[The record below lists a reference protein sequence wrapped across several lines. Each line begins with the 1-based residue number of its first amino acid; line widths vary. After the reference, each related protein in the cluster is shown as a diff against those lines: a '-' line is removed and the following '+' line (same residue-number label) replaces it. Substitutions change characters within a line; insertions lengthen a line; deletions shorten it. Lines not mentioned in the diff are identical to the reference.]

1 MFYKSILANL
11 FVLWLLVSCN
21 SAPDRQTIKSQQV
34 LTPSQLEEEVYR
46 FNNAFQYDSSILLI
60 KKYLE
65 NPTLQTTHKFYGY
78 LYLSFTHKRLFDY
91 HRAIVMLDSA
101 AVYSSNQPPLVS
113 QINYQKALAFFDI
126 QDYKKADSLMLLL
139 ESGKYAYLKE
149 EEKAKMNM
157 QKAYFQYLNQNYTAA
172 DSIYKISLAILHQV
186 SPCDQPMIQGKQI
199 ELYGAMN
206 DSRQM
211 LATFEEGMN
220 NAEKCGI
227 EKYKIYLLEMLGK
240 VYHDKKEFKNAYFVK
255 IQLDSLRNL
264 YNEKDHRN
272 SINELKSVF
281 EKERAQN
288 EIRQQKETIKTKN
301 ILLVLLGSLF
311 FVAICGIFLYMLWTE
326 RKKII
331 LEKNNNIRF
340 GKNLISRV
348 EIERQRLSSD
358 LHDSI
363 SHDLLGLKAMI
374 KSGDENAM
382 NKTDSI
388 IENLRNI
395 CRNLRPAMFEK
406 VGLVN
411 SLLEMKE
418 EIERQHD
425 IYINFEYNY
434 QKSFDTETELQV
446 FRIIQEAFNN
456 IIKHANAQ
464 AARIKIEESPK
475 QVDIEISDSG
485 CGFDINKARLNTN
498 SFGMSNMRKRAIYI
512 NGLLS
517 VKSSANGTQIHLIVP
532 KN

>member
-1 MFYKSILANL
+1 
-11 FVLWLLVSCN
+11 
-21 SAPDRQTIKSQQV
+21 
-34 LTPSQLEEEVYR
+34 
-46 FNNAFQYDSSILLI
+46 
-60 KKYLE
+60 
-65 NPTLQTTHKFYGY
+65 
-78 LYLSFTHKRLFDY
+78 
-91 HRAIVMLDSA
+91 
-101 AVYSSNQPPLVS
+101 
-113 QINYQKALAFFDI
+113 
-126 QDYKKADSLMLLL
+126 
-139 ESGKYAYLKE
+139 
-149 EEKAKMNM
+149 
-157 QKAYFQYLNQNYTAA
+157 
-172 DSIYKISLAILHQV
+172 
-186 SPCDQPMIQGKQI
+186 
-199 ELYGAMN
+199 
-206 DSRQM
+206 
-211 LATFEEGMN
+211 
-220 NAEKCGI
+220 
-227 EKYKIYLLEMLGK
+227 MLGK

-456 IIKHANAQ
+456 IIKHANAH

>member
-11 FVLWLLVSCN
+11 FVFWLLVSCN
-21 SAPDRQTIKSQQV
+21 STIDRHTVKSQQV

-65 NPTLQTTHKFYGY
+65 NPTLQATHKFYGY

-101 AVYSSNQPPLVS
+101 AVYSSQQPPLVS

-157 QKAYFQYLNQNYTAA
+157 QKAYFQYLNQNYPAA

-211 LATFEEGMN
+211 LATFEDGIK
-220 NAEKCGI
+220 NAENCGI

-288 EIRQQKETIKTKN
+288 EIRQQKETIKQKTFYWFCW
-301 ILLVLLGSLF
+301 VL
-311 FVAICGIFLYMLWTE
+311 CFL
-326 RKKII
+326 
-331 LEKNNNIRF
+331 
-340 GKNLISRV
+340 
-348 EIERQRLSSD
+348 
-358 LHDSI
+358 
-363 SHDLLGLKAMI
+363 
-374 KSGDENAM
+374 
-382 NKTDSI
+382 
-388 IENLRNI
+388 
-395 CRNLRPAMFEK
+395 
-406 VGLVN
+406 
-411 SLLEMKE
+411 
-418 EIERQHD
+418 
-425 IYINFEYNY
+425 
-434 QKSFDTETELQV
+434 
-446 FRIIQEAFNN
+446 
-456 IIKHANAQ
+456 
-464 AARIKIEESPK
+464 
-475 QVDIEISDSG
+475 
-485 CGFDINKARLNTN
+485 
-498 SFGMSNMRKRAIYI
+498 
-512 NGLLS
+512 
-517 VKSSANGTQIHLIVP
+517 
-532 KN
+532 

>member
-1 MFYKSILANL
+1 M
-11 FVLWLLVSCN
+11 
-21 SAPDRQTIKSQQV
+21 
-34 LTPSQLEEEVYR
+34 
-46 FNNAFQYDSSILLI
+46 
-60 KKYLE
+60 
-65 NPTLQTTHKFYGY
+65 
-78 LYLSFTHKRLFDY
+78 
-91 HRAIVMLDSA
+91 
-101 AVYSSNQPPLVS
+101 
-113 QINYQKALAFFDI
+113 
-126 QDYKKADSLMLLL
+126 
-139 ESGKYAYLKE
+139 
-149 EEKAKMNM
+149 
-157 QKAYFQYLNQNYTAA
+157 
-172 DSIYKISLAILHQV
+172 
-186 SPCDQPMIQGKQI
+186 
-199 ELYGAMN
+199 
-206 DSRQM
+206 
-211 LATFEEGMN
+211 
-220 NAEKCGI
+220 
-227 EKYKIYLLEMLGK
+227 
-240 VYHDKKEFKNAYFVK
+240 
-255 IQLDSLRNL
+255 
-264 YNEKDHRN
+264 
-272 SINELKSVF
+272 
-281 EKERAQN
+281 
-288 EIRQQKETIKTKN
+288 
-301 ILLVLLGSLF
+301 
-311 FVAICGIFLYMLWTE
+311 
-326 RKKII
+326 
-331 LEKNNNIRF
+331 
-340 GKNLISRV
+340 ISRV

-456 IIKHANAQ
+456 IIKHANAH